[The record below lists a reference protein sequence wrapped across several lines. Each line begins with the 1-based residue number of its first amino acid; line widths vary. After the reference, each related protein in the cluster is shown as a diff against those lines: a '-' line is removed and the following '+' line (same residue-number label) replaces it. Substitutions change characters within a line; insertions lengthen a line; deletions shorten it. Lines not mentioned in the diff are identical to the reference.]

1 VEQSLNRGNEAEIPY
16 REIRGL
22 KYNLKNNLYFN
33 LCSGLILYNNMFKK
47 AIIFDVKKTSIFYTS
62 SCIS

>member
-33 LCSGLILYNNMFKK
+33 LCSLDKI
-47 AIIFDVKKTSIFYTS
+47 S
-62 SCIS
+62 SSKGNSRK